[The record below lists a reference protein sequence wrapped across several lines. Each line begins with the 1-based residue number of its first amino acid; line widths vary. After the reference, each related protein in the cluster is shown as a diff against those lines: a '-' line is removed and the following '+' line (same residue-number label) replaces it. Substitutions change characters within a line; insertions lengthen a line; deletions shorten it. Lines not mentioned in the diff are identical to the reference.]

1 MKELTMAPKKAEN
14 RKKGVLVYWGVL
26 NQSKQ
31 CAPRHYTREEWNY
44 NVVINILI
52 DGTSHTY
59 KWFGLITFYCYDV
72 NINKGL
78 TGTMTILSYNYE
90 VF

>member
-44 NVVINILI
+44 NVP
-52 DGTSHTY
+52 G
-59 KWFGLITFYCYDV
+59 
-72 NINKGL
+72 
-78 TGTMTILSYNYE
+78 
-90 VF
+90 